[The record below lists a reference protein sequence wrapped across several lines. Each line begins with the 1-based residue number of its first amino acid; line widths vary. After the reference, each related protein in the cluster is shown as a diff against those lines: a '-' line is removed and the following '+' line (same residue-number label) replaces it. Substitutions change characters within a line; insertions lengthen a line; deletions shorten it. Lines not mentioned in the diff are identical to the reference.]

1 MSPSFLLAEGLDA
14 GDVEM
19 LWILAAAFSPGIIGL
34 LLMVFALWLPDH
46 GYIPSQRLENRQR
59 KPHHANDDNRDW
71 RRAA

>member
-46 GYIPSQRLENRQR
+46 GYMPSQRLENRQR

>member
-19 LWILAAAFSPGIIGL
+19 LWILAAAFTPGIVGM
-34 LLMVFALWLPDH
+34 LLMIFALWLPDH
-46 GYIPSQRLENRQR
+46 EHVPLQDLKDRQR
-59 KPHHANDDNRDW
+59 KPHHANDDDRDW